1 MAEIDPRPFQAQLLL
16 AEGQQERDRALLENA
31 RRDLERYQVLASQD
45 SIARQQY
52 ETQRSLVHQ
61 YEGVV
66 LSDQAQ
72 IDTAKLQITYARISS
87 PFTGRVGLRL
97 VDPGNI
103 VHTSD
108 TGGIVTLTQV
118 VPISVVFT
126 LSEDSLP
133 QVRDKLRA
141 GEQLPTEAFDRDFTR
156 KIASG
161 TLLTVDN
168 QIDPA
173 TGTVKL
179 KAIFSNE
186 DDQLFPNQ
194 FVNARLLV
202 DIRRGATLV
211 PVSAVQRS
219 PGRALVYVVS
229 GAEQSVTLRTVTV
242 GPSEG
247 DDVVIET
254 GLAPGEQ
261 VVVAGGDKVHEGSA
275 VTPHR
280 ENDGGTDAETP

>member
-1 MAEIDPRPFQAQLLL
+1 M
-16 AEGQQERDRALLENA
+16 
-31 RRDLERYQVLASQD
+31 
-45 SIARQQY
+45 
-52 ETQRSLVHQ
+52 
-61 YEGVV
+61 
-66 LSDQAQ
+66 
-72 IDTAKLQITYARISS
+72 
-87 PFTGRVGLRL
+87 
-97 VDPGNI
+97 
-103 VHTSD
+103 
-108 TGGIVTLTQV
+108 
-118 VPISVVFT
+118 
-126 LSEDSLP
+126 
-133 QVRDKLRA
+133 RDKLRA
-141 GEQLPTEAFDRDFTR
+141 GEQLPTEAFDWDFTR

-179 KAIFSNE
+179 KALFSNE

-254 GLAPGEQ
+254 GLAPASKSLSR
-261 VVVAGGDKVHEGSA
+261 AGTRFTKGA
-275 VTPHR
+275 R
-280 ENDGGTDAETP
+280 